1 MYCEPVTSC
10 EVIRIIGALKN
21 NKSPGYDCIGPKILK
36 SVFDFVVNPLVHVYN
51 MSFQQ
56 GIVPSQLKIAKVIPV
71 FKNR

>member
-1 MYCEPVTSC
+1 MMFRQSDVLHM
-10 EVIRIIGALKN
+10 IRALEH

-36 SVFDFVVNPLVHVYN
+36 SVVDFVVNPLVHLYN

-71 FKNR
+71 VF